1 MNVRLNVTNKNI
13 NEAKQADP
21 TNCPIARAL
30 KRTVRGIKNVRV
42 YGKNANML
50 VKKGKKITFYT
61 TVLENAATTFIKRF
75 DSGLAV
81 HPFKLKITWKRAAT
95 PVTMF

>member
-30 KRTVRGIKNVRV
+30 KRTVKGITKVRV

-50 VKKGKKITFYT
+50 VKNGKKITFYT
-61 TVLENAATTFIKRF
+61 TILDNVATTFIKRF

-81 HPFKLKITWKRAAT
+81 NPFKLNINWKRTAT
-95 PVTMF
+95 PVSMF